1 MWHLQLIFLNIK
13 FVVKIRTN
21 AYFNF
26 VCEIILVFCFNSVQ
40 FIQHLSVRSI
50 LYQHLW
56 AGGSRACGHQP
67 LAEEAVR
74 QNPSPLI
81 GRPDSA
87 S

>member
-1 MWHLQLIFLNIK
+1 MASSINFWNIK
-13 FVVKIRTN
+13 SVVKIRTN

-26 VCEIILVFCFNSVQ
+26 VCEIIFVFCFKSVQ
-40 FIQHLSVRSI
+40 FIQHLFVRSI
-50 LYQHLW
+50 LYQHRW
-56 AGGSRACGHQP
+56 AGRSRACGHHP

-74 QNPSPLI
+74 QNLSPLI